1 MMPASR
7 CIRVKTRLSAFA
19 EIFKDGC
26 AARKTLVIMKTTILR
41 CKSFLFSFLLFV
53 TAALVSTLAFSDT
66 SGNSSDT
73 NRHTKSP
80 AAASPCANGVRMIK
94 QGRDIFRFD
103 TYGDEAF
110 WGDTL
115 RLHEAIEGAQFGGSG
130 AGLSPSNALALGLK
144 VDADALT
151 PKIISDLKRGRVN
164 LGDPA
169 VTLTL
174 IKLNAVLGVKGTF
187 NHDGSLKT
195 IGFTCAV
202 CHSTV
207 NDSVASGI
215 GSRLDGWANH
225 DLNVGAIIAS
235 APNIAPVT
243 DLLKIVHPD
252 ITDDQVRAVLNTWGP
267 GKFDA
272 ELLFDGKATRPDGG
286 PAATLIPNAFGLAGH
301 NLHTWTGGWGTVTYW
316 NALVAVLELHG
327 KGTFFDERMDDATK
341 FPIAAAAR
349 FGHISADPDEDLVT
363 SKLPALHFY
372 QLSLPAPKPK
382 AGVDFNAAAAR
393 RGDELFSGKANCN
406 SCHHEPLWTEPG
418 WNDHTP
424 ADMAIDSFQADRS
437 PDGKYRTM
445 NLAGLFIRERGLFM
459 NPLNK
464 GRFYHDGRFAT
475 LLDVVDS
482 YNTRFTLGLTA
493 QEETDLVEYLKS
505 L

>member
-1 MMPASR
+1 MQKQIKQFRPFFLPLLIIVSALL
-7 CIRVKTRLSAFA
+7 ITRW
-19 EIFKDGC
+19 G
-26 AARKTLVIMKTTILR
+26 
-41 CKSFLFSFLLFV
+41 
-53 TAALVSTLAFSDT
+53 FSDT
-66 SGNSSDT
+66 GRGEPGNRGTNSDE
-73 NRHTKSP
+73 RPRVERP
-80 AAASPCANGVRMIK
+80 ADSTANAMQMIR
-94 QGRDIFRFD
+94 QGRQIFRFD

-115 RLHEAIEGAQFGGSG
+115 LLHQALEGSQFGGVG
-130 AGLSPSNALALGLK
+130 GGLSPSNALALGLK

-151 PKIISDLKRGRVN
+151 PKIVSDLKAGRVN

-169 VTLTL
+169 VTLGL

-187 NHDGSLKT
+187 NRDGSLKT
-195 IGFTCAV
+195 VGLTCAV

-207 NDSVASGI
+207 NDSLTSGI
-215 GSRLDGWANH
+215 GKRLDGWANH
-225 DLNVGAIIAS
+225 DLNVGAIIAL
-235 APNIAPVT
+235 APNISPIT

-316 NALVAVLELHG
+316 NALVAVLEMHG
-327 KGTFFDERMDDATK
+327 KGTFFDERMDDAAK

-349 FGHISADPDEDLVT
+349 FGHVSVGPDDDLVT

-372 QLSLPAPKPK
+372 QLSLPGPK
-382 AGVDFNAAAAR
+382 AKGGVDFNVAAAK
-393 RGDELFSGKANCN
+393 RGDELFSGKAQCN
-406 SCHHEPLWTEPG
+406 NCHHEPLWTEPG

-424 ADMAIDSFQADRS
+424 AEMGIDRFQADRS

-445 NLAGLFIRERGLFM
+445 NLDGLFIRERGLFM
-459 NPLNK
+459 HAENK
-464 GRFYHDGRFAT
+464 GRFYHDGRFQT
-475 LLDVVDS
+475 LLDVVNS
-482 YNTRFTLGLTA
+482 YDTRFSLGLTD
-493 QEETDLVEYLKS
+493 QEKLDLVEYLKS